1 MSTIHFKHPTAAQWT
16 CTHSTTCTTRHGTS
30 WGHLRSLS
38 VLNRANKS
46 TSSLYASIA
55 WYPITLFLYRVASP
69 CTVVIVLFIY
79 LCHFLVP
86 DRTNIISQWC
96 SKICGRLYWP
106 FLFQVKYTALH
117 RASSQGHTEVIEFL
131 IDKHCNIDIQD
142 EVHTLSSCLY
152 SVTPIKS
159 QTMRP
164 ESWSFLNELLT
175 VNICFKM
182 FSNLQSV
189 TVR

>member
-1 MSTIHFKHPTAAQWT
+1 MFANTYIQVSQTTAIPLRIFHCQYQSGGSLHGYEFTKLTGLQQEPLPTESVSTIHFKHPTAAQWT
-16 CTHSTTCTTRHGTS
+16 CTHSTTCTTRHGTF

-38 VLNRANKS
+38 VLNSANKS

-96 SKICGRLYWP
+96 SKICGRLY
-106 FLFQVKYTALH
+106 
-117 RASSQGHTEVIEFL
+117 
-131 IDKHCNIDIQD
+131 
-142 EVHTLSSCLY
+142 
-152 SVTPIKS
+152 
-159 QTMRP
+159 
-164 ESWSFLNELLT
+164 
-175 VNICFKM
+175 
-182 FSNLQSV
+182 
-189 TVR
+189 

>member
-46 TSSLYASIA
+46 TSSLYATIA
-55 WYPITLFLYRVASP
+55 WYPITWFLYRVASP
-69 CTVVIVLFIY
+69 CTVVVVLFIY

-86 DRTNIISQWC
+86 DRTNIISQSC

-159 QTMRP
+159 QTMQARELKFFKWIV
-164 ESWSFLNELLT
+164 ES
-175 VNICFKM
+175 
-182 FSNLQSV
+182 
-189 TVR
+189 